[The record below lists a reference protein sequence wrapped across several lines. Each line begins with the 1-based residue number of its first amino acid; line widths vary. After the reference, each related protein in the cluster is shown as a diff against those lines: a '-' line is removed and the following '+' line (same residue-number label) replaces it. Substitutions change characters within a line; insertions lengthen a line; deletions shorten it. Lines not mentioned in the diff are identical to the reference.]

1 MWVPEVGESAGLSRL
16 VDEANKSGQ
25 ALSGQVLE
33 KIVSELSKV
42 FQVKLDEVAV
52 LHLTHSGAMLSF
64 IYPLK
69 LQKVG
74 SIPMSSTSL
83 LAVQTVREKRP
94 KMINNFPAEK
104 HPTIFETIELSSET
118 KGNPIQK
125 IMSAPL
131 VVDGKAAGVVQICRK
146 GKTGPAAGPDFTIK
160 DLASM
165 ISVAG
170 VLAKA
175 FKGAK

>member
-1 MWVPEVGESAGLSRL
+1 MGAALTAGLSRL
-16 VDEANKSGQ
+16 IDEAKKSGQ

-33 KIVSELSKV
+33 KIVSELSKA
-42 FQVKLDEVAV
+42 FHVKLDEVAV
-52 LHLTHSGAMLSF
+52 LHLTHNGAVLSF
-64 IYPLK
+64 LYPLK

-74 SIPMSSTSL
+74 SIPMTSSSS
-83 LAVQTVREKRP
+83 LAVRTVREKRP
-94 KMINNFPAEK
+94 EMINNFPAQK
-104 HPTIFETIELSSET
+104 HPTIFEAIALSSET

-131 VVDGKAAGVVQICRK
+131 VVDGKAVGVVQVCRK
-146 GKTGPAAGPDFTIK
+146 GKTGPAAGSDFNIK
-160 DLASM
+160 DLTTM